1 MSCHNA
7 PTNPNVVGGEP
18 SLTNKVL
25 NTGASIIQDFTPVQN
40 ICAHLHAFHVFASDP
55 KRTPVPT
62 HHYCSHVTSDLRQC
76 LLYDSNAKDARLIG
90 VEYMISPEQFAT
102 LDKEEKKLWHSHV
115 FEVKSG
121 MLVMPQPQSS
131 LLPAAAWEAAETKEM
146 EEVIKLYG
154 KVWQLWDT
162 ASNDKI
168 PLGHPQLMMSYT
180 KETPTMI
187 RITEERDKLM
197 GVDFRK
203 KANLREYIPA
213 PGIDPDADAW
223 EQDILP

>member
-1 MSCHNA
+1 
-7 PTNPNVVGGEP
+7 
-18 SLTNKVL
+18 
-25 NTGASIIQDFTPVQN
+25 
-40 ICAHLHAFHVFASDP
+40 
-55 KRTPVPT
+55 
-62 HHYCSHVTSDLRQC
+62 
-76 LLYDSNAKDARLIG
+76 
-90 VEYMISPEQFAT
+90 
-102 LDKEEKKLWHSHV
+102 
-115 FEVKSG
+115 
-121 MLVMPQPQSS
+121 MPQPQSS

-154 KVWQLWDT
+154 KVWQLWGECWHHWLLSKLGVSDVDDIVSDT